1 MVCAKCSRA
10 SAAVST
16 RAQTLGTW
24 RGFSRRQFYFIKAP
38 VDGLPPLTAISFHWP
53 QHEPERFIAYSAG
66 LQAKPQP
73 PTRAKFYE
81 AVEEVLAEYD
91 FPMPT
96 AMLRS
101 TIMTKLSGCSESLF
115 NSRIAQIP
123 KGRNYEP
130 VPKRE
135 AYMPKGWG
143 GEKGV
148 EARLDAALLAAAVTM
163 LQQDGKERK
172 MSDIFKETLSA
183 NPKLAALFSVGS
195 AAHKSRF
202 NKLITPEVM
211 AENHIAKVCGKPVT
225 WQYQG

>member
-1 MVCAKCSRA
+1 MARVFETAKDFTP
-10 SAAVST
+10 V
-16 RAQTLGTW
+16 L
-24 RGFSRRQFYFIKAP
+24 QFYFIKPP

-53 QHEPERFIAYSAG
+53 KHEPERFIAYSAG

-101 TIMTKLSGCSESLF
+101 TILAKFGAGCTESLF

-135 AYMPKGWG
+135 AYMPKGWC
-143 GEKGV
+143 GENGV
-148 EARLDAALLAAAVTM
+148 NVDARLDAALLAAAVQM
-163 LQQDGKERK
+163 IQKDGKPHK
-172 MSDIFKETLSA
+172 ISDIFKDTLA
-183 NPKLAALFSVGS
+183 AEPKLAAFFSAGNS
-195 AAHKSRF
+195 SHQARF
-202 NKLITPEVM
+202 NKLITPGVM
-211 AENHIAKVCGKPVT
+211 AENHIAKTCGKPIT